1 MRRKSATIVRAGNAI
16 VDLARPKPHFT
27 RMPKTTRTDIELL
40 KTWTLTSAATLGSS
54 VRAKGILQE
63 IQARL
68 PAISKKS
75 VVLEGN
81 ELTLVMPASGK
92 AAFSAA
98 VAVISGVMQEAE
110 TLPVIPR
117 EIEDI
122 LTIKTSERHRWLADG
137 RLPSAGTRTVRLNGR
152 ARRITFHVFDPKVVE
167 DLLDRGIVDE
177 WRENDIEAKAEN
189 RRRAAYQAKLT
200 RSLKKA
206 KKASKKQ
213 APDAD
218 DAAVKPRGW
227 DEFDID
233 GLLR

>member
-1 MRRKSATIVRAGNAI
+1 
-16 VDLARPKPHFT
+16 
-27 RMPKTTRTDIELL
+27 MPKHAKTDIELL
-40 KTWTLTSAATLGSS
+40 KTWTLSTAATLGSS

-68 PAISKKS
+68 PALSKKS
-75 VVLEGN
+75 VVLEGS
-81 ELTLVMPASGK
+81 EITLAMPASDK

-98 VAVISGVMQEAE
+98 VAVISRVMEEAE

-152 ARRITFHVFDPKVVE
+152 ARQITFHVFDPKVVE
-167 DLLDRGIVDE
+167 DLLDRGVVDE
-177 WRENDIEAKAEN
+177 WREEDIEAKAEK
-189 RRRAAYQAKLT
+189 RRKAAYQAKLT
-200 RSLKKA
+200 RSLKKTKKAA
-206 KKASKKQ
+206 KKTEHD
-213 APDAD
+213 PGDTD
-218 DAAVKPRGW
+218 PKPRGW
-227 DEFDID
+227 EEFDID